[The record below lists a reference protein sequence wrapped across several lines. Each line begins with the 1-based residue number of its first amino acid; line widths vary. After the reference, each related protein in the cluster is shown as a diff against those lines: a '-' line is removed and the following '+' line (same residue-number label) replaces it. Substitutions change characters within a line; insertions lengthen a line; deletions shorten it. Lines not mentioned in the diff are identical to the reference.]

1 MFCFLLLG
9 TAVFSNLTYLPAI
22 PDFLLIITLF
32 VALNNGSLL
41 AESTGFASGFLLDFL
56 SASPLGLNA
65 LLRTILGFVFG
76 LFHDVLNAS
85 SLLLQFAYG
94 AIATIIKA
102 IVVYIISFFFNGV
115 VHYSLFSQ
123 IFITEVLLN
132 AIFTPLIFQF
142 LSLFS
147 EVLIV
152 KPESRL

>member
-1 MFCFLLLG
+1 MLKSFFSTILAMFCFLLLE

-56 SASPLGLNA
+56 SASPLGFNA

-85 SLLLQFAYG
+85 SIFLQFVYG
-94 AIATIIKA
+94 AIATIIKSENKDKNLK
-102 IVVYIISFFFNGV
+102 IIGVNKAFNKT
-115 VHYSLFSQ
+115 S
-123 IFITEVLLN
+123 
-132 AIFTPLIFQF
+132 
-142 LSLFS
+142 
-147 EVLIV
+147 V
-152 KPESRL
+152 KKIWENNE